1 MGLYNAELRKTCLTF
16 MPKEIK
22 YEREIKAVLDHQLI
36 NLRTWRTPAQ
46 DMAELH
52 STYGNDGSEMSKANE
67 MLKMGQV
74 PMDVNAMPGLVEDM
88 SDVEDLEAEGG
99 VNALQ
104 NEDMCYFSK
113 KTGHQKRDC
122 RKFEEW
128 KKKNPHKKPR
138 GNPRS
143 DNSRPSISC
152 YNCGMVIYPRSA
164 EENGEIKI
172 GVEIVDMGAD
182 RWRIW
187 LNLWQRCKKF

>member
-1 MGLYNAELRKTCLTF
+1 MDPRA
-16 MPKEIK
+16 
-22 YEREIKAVLDHQLI
+22 
-36 NLRTWRTPAQ
+36 PAQ
-46 DMAELH
+46 DMAGLH
-52 STYGNDGSEMSKANE
+52 STYGDNGSEMSKTNE
-67 MLKMGQV
+67 MFKTGQV

-122 RKFEEW
+122 RKFEER
-128 KKKNPHKKPR
+128 KKKNPHKKPGETPVVIIPAHQFHVIIVGKR
-138 GNPRS
+138 
-143 DNSRPSISC
+143 
-152 YNCGMVIYPRSA
+152 VIYPRSA
-164 EENGEIKI
+164 EENGEIKE
-172 GVEIVDMGAD
+172 GVEIADMGAD